1 VPVPVRRRRLNRLKK
16 DTEVAVP
23 VGDHLFLGPAESG
36 RQNGI
41 AASTPHQSAADI
53 ENIATYVL
61 LKSPGTGTLPPEHP
75 SHEENTCM
83 GAVSPVRLNDESPS
97 AASMPY
103 WAADDLQGAAETFPE
118 SSGRIKDDHCSFPLG

>member
-16 DTEVAVP
+16 DKEVPVP

-36 RQNGI
+36 RQNGVG
-41 AASTPHQSAADI
+41 ASMPHKSPADI
-53 ENIATYVL
+53 EDIATYVL

-75 SHEENTCM
+75 SHEKNTCM
-83 GAVSPVRLNDESPS
+83 GAVSPVRLNDKSPS

-103 WAADDLQGAAETFPE
+103 RAGKHLQGSSE
-118 SSGRIKDDHCSFPLG
+118 SFTDSSDRIKDDH